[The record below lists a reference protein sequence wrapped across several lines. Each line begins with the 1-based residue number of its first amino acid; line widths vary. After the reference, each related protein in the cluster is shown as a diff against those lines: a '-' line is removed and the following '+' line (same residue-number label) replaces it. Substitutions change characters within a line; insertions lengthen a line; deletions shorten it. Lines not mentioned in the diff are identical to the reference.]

1 MTMSRRKKIIRTS
14 VFAGILLLI
23 AVGILLRFSIE
34 PANYRGPLQK
44 AVATAADL
52 ADSAVLGNENGQY
65 SKLTVA
71 GFQKQIEAAD
81 QLLQAEQSAVS
92 QQKQQLTALKQAT
105 EEFKNATNQNSLSAE
120 ELKQLKEQETTLTRE
135 VAVTSEE
142 TAVWEINLEAV
153 EQPEAINF
161 DIRPDSANQEEID
174 SLLKDKGEEGTLL
187 SFRHNGELPV
197 YAVVHYTYATEEP
210 GAYLYHYNE
219 DDKALDYVSTVTVVN
234 NQASLAVNEGGD
246 WILVDHKLDQENSS
260 TGEGDTGETEP
271 SSSSEENGSSEVPGQ
286 ASSGTSSTSSSQSSS
301 SSSKSSGGLRNDSPS
316 SGSGQ
321 TGAAS
326 SGEQNSAAPP
336 PEQSGNTCTIEI
348 RCDTILN
355 NMDQLKPEKAPYVP
369 ANGVILSRVQV
380 NFVEG
385 DSVFDVLQAVT
396 YDYGIHMDSINSPT
410 YSGAY
415 IRGIGNLYEFDCGS
429 GSGWMYKVNG
439 WFPNYGISNYKVK
452 SGDVIGI
459 VYTCDIGKDVGDQ
472 YYD

>member
-44 AVATAADL
+44 AVVTAGNL

-71 GFQKQIEAAD
+71 EFQKQIAAAD

-92 QQKQQLTALKQAT
+92 QQKQQLSELKQAT
-105 EEFKNATNQNSLSAE
+105 EEFKSAANQNSLSAE

-135 VAVTSEE
+135 VAVTNE
-142 TAVWEINLEAV
+142 TKAVWEINLEAV

-161 DIRPDSANQEEID
+161 DIRPDSANQEKID

-187 SFRHNGELPV
+187 SFRHNGELPA

-219 DDKALDYVSTVTVVN
+219 DEEALDYVSTVTVVD

-271 SSSSEENGSSEVPGQ
+271 SSSSEESGSSEASGQ
-286 ASSGTSSTSSSQSSS
+286 VSSGTSSNPSSQPSSS
-301 SSSKSSGGLRNDSPS
+301 SGKSSGGLRNDSPS

-321 TGAAS
+321 AGTAPSAG
-326 SGEQNSAAPP
+326 QNSTAPP
-336 PEQSGNTCTIEI
+336 PEQGNTCTIEI

-355 NMDQLKPEKAPYVP
+355 NMNQLKPEKAPYVP
-369 ANGVILSRVQV
+369 ANGVILPRIQV
-380 NFVEG
+380 NFIEG

-396 YDYGIHMDSINSPT
+396 YDYGIHMESINKSGF
-410 YSGAY
+410 SGAY
-415 IRGIGNLYEFDCGS
+415 VKGIAHLDEKDCGS

-439 WFPNYGISNYKVK
+439 WFPNYMMPNYKLK
-452 SGDVIGI
+452 NGAAISIL
-459 VYTCDIGKDVGDQ
+459 YTCDYGKDVGDQ
-472 YYD
+472 Y